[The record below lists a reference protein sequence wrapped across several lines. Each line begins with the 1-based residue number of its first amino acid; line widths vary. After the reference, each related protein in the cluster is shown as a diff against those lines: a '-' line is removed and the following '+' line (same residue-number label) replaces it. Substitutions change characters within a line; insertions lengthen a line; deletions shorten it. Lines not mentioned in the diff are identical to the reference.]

1 LLYLM
6 VFFIFMA
13 VVFALIGLIKSFST
27 RNLYVE
33 RLHAVMGSVEA
44 NKRGEKLTM
53 KATLASLLK
62 SVSQLFAS
70 NSSTGRLQSRLV
82 EAGIPLKGEEYIS
95 ISLGVMLFVPLL
107 TYGISTNAR
116 LAILALIPSLWLPEF
131 YIKIKK
137 NRRLQSFDQQLADAL
152 VIMANAIRAG
162 FGFQQAMETVVKEMP
177 PPISTEFGWC
187 LQEMKLGFNQEEAL
201 LNMSARV
208 NSEELDMIISGI
220 IIQKQIGGNLAQI
233 LDNIGD
239 TMRDRAR
246 IKKQVRTLTA
256 QGKLSGIIVGSLPV
270 ALLASMLVISPQH
283 VYFFFQDSRGMLM
296 LGTAVLMEIIGA
308 LIISKIV
315 KIEF

>member
-1 LLYLM
+1 MLYLM

-116 LAILALIPSLWLPEF
+116 LAILALIPSLLLPEF
-131 YIKIKK
+131 YIKIKTGAYSPLTS
-137 NRRLQSFDQQLADAL
+137 NWQTLWLSWLMPLGL
-152 VIMANAIRAG
+152 V
-162 FGFQQAMETVVKEMP
+162 
-177 PPISTEFGWC
+177 
-187 LQEMKLGFNQEEAL
+187 
-201 LNMSARV
+201 
-208 NSEELDMIISGI
+208 
-220 IIQKQIGGNLAQI
+220 
-233 LDNIGD
+233 
-239 TMRDRAR
+239 
-246 IKKQVRTLTA
+246 
-256 QGKLSGIIVGSLPV
+256 
-270 ALLASMLVISPQH
+270 LV
-283 VYFFFQDSRGMLM
+283 FSRPWRP
-296 LGTAVLMEIIGA
+296 
-308 LIISKIV
+308 
-315 KIEF
+315 